1 MSVAMVLNSNGII
14 AWTSDLSGVT
24 HSSGGMSINPEPR
37 IYYRVYIVDTVW
49 QEVGTGQYVALVLMT
64 RPLRGEQFTASRPK

>member
-1 MSVAMVLNSNGII
+1 MSVATVLNSNGII
-14 AWTSDLSGVT
+14 AWISDLSGVT

-37 IYYRVYIVDTVW
+37 IYYRVYIVDAVW

-64 RPLRGEQFTASRPK
+64 GPSMDEQSTASRSK